1 MKVGE
6 YKDITWRELPG
17 NKFVVALKSE
27 MLTENGYKASQKI
40 KQAYRQPFM
49 AWVHYDR
56 DYVVAWLASKVI
68 QKLSSQGKLELVD
81 LFDEA
86 WNLYFAKQAQTSED
100 K

>member
-6 YKDITWRELPG
+6 YKDISWRELPG

-40 KQAYRQPFM
+40 KQAYRQSFM

-68 QKLSSQGKLELVD
+68 QKLGSQGKVELID
-81 LFDEA
+81 LLDDA
-86 WNLYFAKQAQTSED
+86 WDVYFVEQAKSD
-100 K
+100 KSA